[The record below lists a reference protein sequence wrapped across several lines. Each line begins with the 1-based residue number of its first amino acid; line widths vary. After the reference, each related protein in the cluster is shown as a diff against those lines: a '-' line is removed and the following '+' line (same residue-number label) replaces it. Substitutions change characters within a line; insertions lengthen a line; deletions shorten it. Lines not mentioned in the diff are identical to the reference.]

1 MESWPNTPRRE
12 YELVLS
18 AVIAGASRQV
28 VGDYPFRAGIAT
40 RHGGRL
46 AKNCPVTGRTRFRQS
61 AIVPQSVSTRELG
74 ACGQEFVNNPVRK
87 YSSYFSLGG
96 GSFTRCRKI
105 SECSALRE
113 SPCARSPP
121 AKTPAWKLSHA
132 RRSAEK
138 GNLAK
143 NRFGAPCGH
152 RSFVDGGSRGRTG
165 LQTASNQQGPARSPR
180 RHTGGLLAAYS
191 SRAQD
196 RKA

>member
-87 YSSYFSLGG
+87 YSSYFSLGD

-105 SECSALRE
+105 SECSAPRGIPMRTQPACENACLEIQSCPTLCRERKPGEESVWRALRP
-113 SPCARSPP
+113 SIVC
-121 AKTPAWKLSHA
+121 
-132 RRSAEK
+132 
-138 GNLAK
+138 
-143 NRFGAPCGH
+143 
-152 RSFVDGGSRGRTG
+152 
-165 LQTASNQQGPARSPR
+165 
-180 RHTGGLLAAYS
+180 
-191 SRAQD
+191 
-196 RKA
+196 